1 MFCSNCGAKNRDSA
15 NFCRRCGDPM
25 DRSTRKSRRKKKH
38 PFLYALLA
46 LLLIGTG
53 FGAAQLAGDRTEEPE
68 PVAQVAN
75 NPIPG
80 DKTAVIKEA
89 QAKVFTVKTEDAYG
103 SGFLFTNGG
112 DVVTSAHLVMGVQD
126 VMVRDSNGLEQ
137 PGKVIGISKTHDI
150 ALVRVDALAGTEPLG
165 IELTPA
171 QVGSEVIALGSP
183 SGFENTAAIGYLT
196 GIERDFDQE
205 YLYEDLYQIDVQMAL
220 GSSGGPLIDAAS
232 GKVIG
237 INSLLLIESN
247 GIGFAIPMYTM
258 QDLLLQWATTP
269 MTDAE
274 IQEVFNSA
282 EAFGTNGTVIQPS
295 A

>member
-1 MFCSNCGAKNRDSA
+1 MFCSNCGAKNRESA

-25 DRSTRKSRRKKKH
+25 DRSTRKSRHKKKH

-46 LLLIGTG
+46 LLLLGIG
-53 FGAAQLAGDRTEEPE
+53 FGTAQLLQDPGAERE
-68 PVAQVAN
+68 PVAEVAN
-75 NPIPG
+75 KTSAE
-80 DKTAVIKEA
+80 DKTTVIKEA
-89 QAKVFTVKTEDAYG
+89 QTRVFTVKTEDAYG
-103 SGFLFTNGG
+103 SGFLFTEGG
-112 DVVTSAHLVMGVQD
+112 DVVTSAHLVMGESD

-137 PGKVIGISKTHDI
+137 PGKVIGISHTHDI
-150 ALVRVDALAGTEPLG
+150 ALVRVAALIGTEPLG
-165 IELTPA
+165 IELAPA
-171 QVGSEVIALGSP
+171 LVGSEVIALGSP

-258 QDLLLQWATTP
+258 HDLLLEWAATP
-269 MTDAE
+269 MTEAE
-274 IQEVFNSA
+274 LEEVFHSA
-282 EAFGTNGTVIQPS
+282 DSFGTNGTVIQQS

>member
-1 MFCSNCGAKNRDSA
+1 MFCSNCGAKNRESA

-25 DRSTRKSRRKKKH
+25 DRSTRKIHRKKKN
-38 PFLYALLA
+38 PFTYALFT
-46 LLLIGTG
+46 LLLLGLG
-53 FGAAQLAGDRTEEPE
+53 FGLANLINEPAPVQK

-75 NPIPG
+75 KTVAG
-80 DKTAVIKEA
+80 DKTTVIKDT
-89 QAKVFTVKTEDAYG
+89 QAKVFTVKTEDVYG
-103 SGFLFTNGG
+103 SGFLFTGQG
-112 DVVTSAHLVMGVQD
+112 DVVTSAHLVMGETD

-150 ALVRVDALAGTEPLG
+150 ALVKVVALIGTEPLG
-165 IELTPA
+165 IELAPA
-171 QVGSEVIALGSP
+171 QVGVEVIALGSP

-196 GIERDFDQE
+196 GVKRDFDQE
-205 YLYEDLYQIDVQMAL
+205 YLYEDLYQIDVQMTL

-258 QDLLLQWATTP
+258 YDLLLEWVATP
-269 MTDAE
+269 MTEEE
-274 IQEVFNSA
+274 IQEVFNSS
-282 EAFGTNGTVIQPS
+282 EAFGMNGEVIQPS